1 MAPMSST
8 APTPLRVA
16 AIGFDLGET
25 LYHYGDTP
33 LSWVERYR
41 PALEAV
47 ADACGIDRD
56 KAHLARAG
64 ETLARYNTRLRERAE
79 EVDATDIMTDVLA
92 ALGGGGGAK
101 VERAVDAFFGFFRE
115 SLEAYPDAVE
125 TLARLKA
132 RGFTIGALTNV
143 PYGMPRRTVEEDL
156 ERTGL
161 APYLDGLVTSV
172 DVGLRKP
179 ERATFE
185 WLAATLAVEL
195 RDMVYVG
202 DMPFDVT
209 GSMAAGCSAIL
220 IDRAGNEPD
229 YGQAATIRELRGL
242 LDLVEL
248 AAPAAS

>member
-1 MAPMSST
+1 MSPSR
-8 APTPLRVA
+8 PPRLRVP

-56 KAHLARAG
+56 KADLTGAG
-64 ETLARYNTRLRERAE
+64 ETLAGYNTRLRERAE

-92 ALGGGGGAK
+92 ALGGGAGAK
-101 VERAVDAFFGFFRE
+101 VERAVDAFFDFFRE

-125 TLARLKA
+125 TLAELKA

-143 PYGMPRRTVEEDL
+143 PYGMPRRTVLEDL

-161 APYLDGLVTSV
+161 APHIDALVTSV

-179 ERATFE
+179 HPAPYE
-185 WLAATLAVEL
+185 WLAAGLGVATREI
-195 RDMVYVG
+195 VYVG
-202 DMPFDVT
+202 NADSDVR
-209 GSMAAGCSAIL
+209 GALAVGAIPVFV
-220 IDRAGNEPD
+220 DRHLSGAD
-229 YGQAATIRELRGL
+229 HGQAATVTSLSEL

-248 AAPAAS
+248 AAPAAR